1 MVPTIMKCVICKQ
14 GATPP
19 GTATEV
25 LERDGAV
32 VVFRNVP
39 AEVCD
44 VCGETYLDAAIASRV
59 QAEAEKLIATG
70 SRLDVRDYRAA

>member
-1 MVPTIMKCVICKQ
+1 MKCVICKQ
-14 GATPP
+14 GATKP

-32 VVFRNVP
+32 IVFRNVP
-39 AEVCD
+39 ADVCE
-44 VCGETYLDAAIASRV
+44 VCGETYLDADTASRL

>member
-1 MVPTIMKCVICKQ
+1 MKCVICKQ
-14 GATPP
+14 GTTHP

-32 VVFRNVP
+32 IVFRNVP
-39 AEVCD
+39 ADVCE
-44 VCGETYLDAAIASRV
+44 VCGETYLDAATTSRL